1 MKGDLT
7 NMNSKL
13 KILLACSIFVIS
25 SCSKPSNN
33 STSNSGHQNTPS
45 DFYNYL
51 PQEKNEDY
59 LYQYLTYVGLHGN
72 YTLTYDIE
80 GTECY
85 DLFNEEYYY
94 ISILNNGGVLLPYY
108 DQSEIKGNVVY
119 RYELDNNS
127 INLLLPE
134 NGITTE
140 KYYVDSINEISYFSL
155 LADKTDP
162 RYLISHNSFI
172 YNKTDGK
179 YYSNSVTLNS
189 LLTIAV
195 GYSSL
200 VFNGLVSG
208 VSFDFLNSGDIS
220 YTIYMTGLD
229 ENGEQYSSK
238 VTTAKFSNVNCS
250 KIDSLE
256 KFKKDFTFKETLNE
270 SSENLFASTSLATH
284 SVVEQQVGNEEK
296 ETILNS
302 NLKYNANF
310 INIDTNDLANNRNY
324 SYVYKNKENVA
335 TVVGINGLNEVIE
348 DASDVSWNDLIK
360 PSDVFD
366 HKAFRKISDNTYRYF
381 GYHSEALFYSLTYL
395 SFEMAIKSLDIV
407 VENNSIKEMNV
418 ALYRNVSD
426 EDSSYISTFIKV
438 TFSENPTII
447 EPAPFTITTEK
458 EIEDN
463 NKISL
468 AFNKIKSGNNFE
480 AIIEDYG
487 SYTNIKT
494 KMIVADNIVYFEQ
507 YEELSTTVISSR
519 GFVEKEGK
527 VIPFTVETNNQGEKT
542 PKALSSGIV
551 GKTLNDYIGFSL
563 SSVVFTLNG
572 NTIVPKTN
580 VIDIANYMFPQFFS
594 NFSLSYMIIDTL
606 KMNLNSNNEITK
618 ILYNY
623 SRPVG
628 DGYQSYEGKESITFS
643 NYGTAKLG
651 PNLTK
656 KINAL

>member
-1 MKGDLT
+1 
-7 NMNSKL
+7 MNSKL

-25 SCSKPSNN
+25 GCSKPSN
-33 STSNSGHQNTPS
+33 STSNNGHQNTPS

-51 PQEKNEDY
+51 PQEKNENY
-59 LYQYLTYVGLHGN
+59 LYRYLTYIGLHGN

-94 ISILNNGGVLLPYY
+94 MSILNNGGVLLPYY

-119 RYELDNNS
+119 RYELNNNN

-134 NGITTE
+134 NGISTE

-162 RYLISHNSFI
+162 RYLISHDSFI

-238 VTTAKFSNVNCS
+238 VTTARFSNVNGS

-256 KFKKDFTFKETLNE
+256 KFKKDFAFKETLNE

-302 NLKYNANF
+302 DLKYNANF
-310 INIDTNDLANNRNY
+310 INVDTNDLLNDRNY

-366 HKAFRKISDNTYRYF
+366 HNAFRKISDNTYRYF

-395 SFEMAIKSLDIV
+395 NFEMAIKSLDIV

-438 TFSENPTII
+438 TFAKNPTIN
-447 EPAPFTITTEK
+447 EPAPFTITTKK

-463 NKISL
+463 SKISL
-468 AFNKIKSGNNFE
+468 AFSKIQSGNNFE

-542 PKALSSGIV
+542 PKALNSGII

-594 NFSLSYMIIDTL
+594 DFSLSYMTVDTL

-628 DGYQSYEGKESITFS
+628 DGHQSYEGKESITFS

>member
-1 MKGDLT
+1 
-7 NMNSKL
+7 MNSKL

-25 SCSKPSNN
+25 GCSKPSN

-51 PQEKNEDY
+51 PQEKNENY
-59 LYQYLTYVGLHGN
+59 LYRYLTYVGLHGN

-94 ISILNNGGVLLPYY
+94 MSILNNGGVLLPYY

-119 RYELDNNS
+119 RYELNNNN

-134 NGITTE
+134 NGISTE

-162 RYLISHNSFI
+162 RYLISHDSFI

-238 VTTAKFSNVNCS
+238 VTTARFSNVNGS

-256 KFKKDFTFKETLNE
+256 KFKKDFAFKETLNE

-302 NLKYNANF
+302 DLKYNANF
-310 INIDTNDLANNRNY
+310 INIDTNDIVNNRNY

-348 DASDVSWNDLIK
+348 DVSDVSWNDLIK

-366 HKAFRKISDNTYRYF
+366 HNAFRKISDNTYRYF

-395 SFEMAIKSLDIV
+395 NFEMAIKSLDIV

-463 NKISL
+463 SKISL
-468 AFNKIKSGNNFE
+468 AFSKIKSGNNFE

-494 KMIVADNIVYFEQ
+494 KMVVADNIVYFEQ
-507 YEELSTTVISSR
+507 YEELSTTIISSR

-542 PKALSSGIV
+542 PKALNSGIV

-594 NFSLSYMIIDTL
+594 DFSLSYMTVDTL

>member
-1 MKGDLT
+1 
-7 NMNSKL
+7 MNSKL
-13 KILLACSIFVIS
+13 KLLLACSILVIS
-25 SCSKPSNN
+25 SCSTPSY
-33 STSNSGHQNTPS
+33 STSISDPENTPS
-45 DFYNYL
+45 DFYNSL
-51 PQEKNEDY
+51 PQEKNENY
-59 LYQYLTYVGLHGN
+59 LYKYLTYIGLHGN

-85 DLFNEEYYY
+85 DLFNKDYYY
-94 ISILNNGGVLLPYY
+94 MSILNNGGILLPYY
-108 DQSEIKGNVVY
+108 DQSEIEGNVVY
-119 RYELDNNS
+119 RYELDNNN
-127 INLLLPE
+127 INILLPE
-134 NGITTE
+134 NGISNE

-155 LADKTDP
+155 LADETDT
-162 RYLISHNSFI
+162 RYHISRDSFI
-172 YNKTDGK
+172 YNKTDDK

-208 VSFDFLNSGDIS
+208 VSFDFLNNGDIS

-229 ENGEQYSSK
+229 ENGEKYSSK
-238 VTTAKFSNVNCS
+238 VTTAKFSNINGS
-250 KIDSLE
+250 KIESIE
-256 KFKKDFTFKETLNE
+256 KYKKDFSFKETLNE
-270 SSENLFASTSLATH
+270 SSEDLFASTSLATH

-302 NLKYNANF
+302 DLKYNSNF
-310 INIDTNDLANNRNY
+310 INIDTNDLTNNRKY
-324 SYVYKNKENVA
+324 SYVYKNKENIA

-360 PSDVFD
+360 PSEVFD
-366 HKAFRKISDNTYRYF
+366 HNAFRKISDNTYRYF
-381 GYHSEALFYSLTYL
+381 GYHSEALFFSLTYL
-395 SFEMAIKSLDIV
+395 NFEMAIKSLDVV

-438 TFSENPTII
+438 TFSKNPTIN
-447 EPAPFTITTEK
+447 EPTPFTITTQK

-463 NKISL
+463 NRISQ
-468 AFNKIKSGNNFE
+468 AFSKIKSGNNFE

-487 SYTNIKT
+487 SYTNMKT

-507 YEELSTTVISSR
+507 YEELSTAVISSR
-519 GFVEKEGK
+519 GYVEKEGK
-527 VIPFTVETNNQGEKT
+527 VIPFVVETNDQGEKT
-542 PKALSSGIV
+542 PKALNSENV
-551 GKTLNDYIGFSL
+551 EKTLNDYIGFSL
-563 SSVVFTLNG
+563 SSLVFTLND
-572 NTIVPKTN
+572 NIIVPKTN

-594 NFSLSYMIIDTL
+594 DFSLSYMIVDTL
-606 KMNLNSNNEITK
+606 KMNLNNNNEVTK

-628 DGYQSYEGKESITFS
+628 DSYQSYEGKESITFS

>member
-1 MKGDLT
+1 
-7 NMNSKL
+7 MNSKL

-25 SCSKPSNN
+25 GCSKPSN
-33 STSNSGHQNTPS
+33 STSNSGHHNTPA
-45 DFYNYL
+45 DFYNSL
-51 PQEKNEDY
+51 PQEKNENY

-94 ISILNNGGVLLPYY
+94 MSILNNGGVLLPYY

-119 RYELDNNS
+119 RYELDNND

-134 NGITTE
+134 NGITAE

-162 RYLISHNSFI
+162 RYLISHDSFI

-229 ENGEQYSSK
+229 ENGDQYSSK
-238 VTTAKFSNVNCS
+238 VTTAKFSNINGS

-256 KFKKDFTFKETLNE
+256 KFKKDFAFKETLNE

-296 ETILNS
+296 ETVLNS
-302 NLKYNANF
+302 DLKYNANF
-310 INIDTNDLANNRNY
+310 INIDTNDLVNNRNY

-366 HKAFRKISDNTYRYF
+366 HNAFRKISDNTYRYF

-395 SFEMAIKSLDIV
+395 NFEMAIKSLDIV

-418 ALYRNVSD
+418 VLYRNVSD

-438 TFSENPTII
+438 TFSENPTIN
-447 EPAPFTITTEK
+447 EPAPFTITTQK
-458 EIEDN
+458 EIEDD
-463 NKISL
+463 NKISA

-494 KMIVADNIVYFEQ
+494 KMIVDNNIVYFEQ

-527 VIPFTVETNNQGEKT
+527 IIPFTIETNDQGEKT

-563 SSVVFTLNG
+563 SSKVFTLNG
-572 NTIVPKTN
+572 NTIVPKAN
-580 VIDIANYMFPQFFS
+580 VIDIASYMFPQFFLD
-594 NFSLSYMIIDTL
+594 FSLNYMTVDTL

-628 DGYQSYEGKESITFS
+628 DSNQSYEGKESITFS
-643 NYGTAKLG
+643 KYGTAKLG

>member
-1 MKGDLT
+1 
-7 NMNSKL
+7 MNSKL

-25 SCSKPSNN
+25 GCSKPSN

-51 PQEKNEDY
+51 PQEKNENY
-59 LYQYLTYVGLHGN
+59 LYRYLTYVGLHGN

-94 ISILNNGGVLLPYY
+94 MSILNNGGVLLPYY

-119 RYELDNNS
+119 RYELNNNS

-162 RYLISHNSFI
+162 RYLISHDSFI

-229 ENGEQYSSK
+229 ENGDQYSSK
-238 VTTAKFSNVNCS
+238 VTTAKFSNINGS

-256 KFKKDFTFKETLNE
+256 KFKKDFAFKETLNE

-302 NLKYNANF
+302 DLKYNANF
-310 INIDTNDLANNRNY
+310 INIDTNDIVNNRNY

-507 YEELSTTVISSR
+507 YEELSTTIISSR

-542 PKALSSGIV
+542 PKALNSGIV

-594 NFSLSYMIIDTL
+594 DFSLSYMTVDTL

>member
-1 MKGDLT
+1 
-7 NMNSKL
+7 MNSKL

-25 SCSKPSNN
+25 GCSKPSN

-51 PQEKNEDY
+51 PQEKNENY
-59 LYQYLTYVGLHGN
+59 LYRYLTYVGLHGN

-94 ISILNNGGVLLPYY
+94 MSILNNGGVLLPYY

-119 RYELDNNS
+119 RYELNNNN

-134 NGITTE
+134 NGISTE

-162 RYLISHNSFI
+162 RYLISHDSFI

-238 VTTAKFSNVNCS
+238 VTTARFSNVNGS

-256 KFKKDFTFKETLNE
+256 KFKKDFAFKETLNE

-302 NLKYNANF
+302 DLKYNANF
-310 INIDTNDLANNRNY
+310 INVDTNDLLNDRNY

-360 PSDVFD
+360 PNDVFD
-366 HKAFRKISDNTYRYF
+366 HNAFRKISDNTYRYF

-395 SFEMAIKSLDIV
+395 NFEMAIKSLDIV

-418 ALYRNVSD
+418 VLYRNVSD

-438 TFSENPTII
+438 TFSENPKII

-463 NKISL
+463 SKISL
-468 AFNKIKSGNNFE
+468 AFSKIKSGNNFE

-494 KMIVADNIVYFEQ
+494 KMVVADNIVYFEQ
-507 YEELSTTVISSR
+507 YEELSTTIISSR

-527 VIPFTVETNNQGEKT
+527 VIPFTVETNDQGEKT
-542 PKALSSGIV
+542 PKALNSGIV

-594 NFSLSYMIIDTL
+594 DFSLSYMTVDTL

>member
-1 MKGDLT
+1 
-7 NMNSKL
+7 MNSKL

-25 SCSKPSNN
+25 GCSKPSN
-33 STSNSGHQNTPS
+33 STSNNGHQNTPS

-51 PQEKNEDY
+51 PQEKNENY
-59 LYQYLTYVGLHGN
+59 LYRYLTYIGLHGN

-94 ISILNNGGVLLPYY
+94 MSILNNGGVLLPYY

-119 RYELDNNS
+119 RYELNNNN

-134 NGITTE
+134 NGISTE

-162 RYLISHNSFI
+162 RYLISHDSFI

-229 ENGEQYSSK
+229 ENGDQYSSK
-238 VTTAKFSNVNCS
+238 VTTAKFSNINGS

-256 KFKKDFTFKETLNE
+256 KFKKDFAFKETLNE

-296 ETILNS
+296 ETVLNS
-302 NLKYNANF
+302 DLKYNANF
-310 INIDTNDLANNRNY
+310 INIDTNDLVNNRNY

-366 HKAFRKISDNTYRYF
+366 HNAFRKISDNTYRYF

-395 SFEMAIKSLDIV
+395 NFEMAIKSLDIV

-418 ALYRNVSD
+418 VLYRNVSD

-438 TFSENPTII
+438 TFSENPTIN
-447 EPAPFTITTEK
+447 EPAPFTITTKK
-458 EIEDN
+458 EIEDD
-463 NKISL
+463 NKISA

-494 KMIVADNIVYFEQ
+494 KMIVDNNIVYFEQ

-527 VIPFTVETNNQGEKT
+527 IIPFTIETNDQGEKT

-563 SSVVFTLNG
+563 SSKVFTLNG
-572 NTIVPKTN
+572 NTIVPKAN
-580 VIDIANYMFPQFFS
+580 VIDIANYMFPQFFLD
-594 NFSLSYMIIDTL
+594 FSLNYMTVDTL

-628 DGYQSYEGKESITFS
+628 DSYQSYEGQESITFS
-643 NYGTAKLG
+643 KYGTAKLG

>member
-1 MKGDLT
+1 
-7 NMNSKL
+7 MNSKL

-25 SCSKPSNN
+25 GCSKPSN
-33 STSNSGHQNTPS
+33 STSNSGHHNTPA

-51 PQEKNEDY
+51 PQEKNENY

-94 ISILNNGGVLLPYY
+94 MSILNNGGVLLPYY

-119 RYELDNNS
+119 RYELDNND

-134 NGITTE
+134 NGITAE

-162 RYLISHNSFI
+162 RYLISHDSFI

-229 ENGEQYSSK
+229 ENGDQYSSK
-238 VTTAKFSNVNCS
+238 VTTAKFSNINGS

-256 KFKKDFTFKETLNE
+256 KFKKDFAFKETLNE

-296 ETILNS
+296 ETVLNS
-302 NLKYNANF
+302 DLKYNANF
-310 INIDTNDLANNRNY
+310 INIDTNDLVNNRNY

-366 HKAFRKISDNTYRYF
+366 HNAFRKISDNTYRYF

-395 SFEMAIKSLDIV
+395 NFEMAIKSLDIV

-418 ALYRNVSD
+418 VLYRNVSD

-438 TFSENPTII
+438 TFSENPTIN
-447 EPAPFTITTEK
+447 EPAPFTITTQK
-458 EIEDN
+458 EIEDD
-463 NKISL
+463 NKISA

-494 KMIVADNIVYFEQ
+494 KMIVDNNIVYFEQ

-527 VIPFTVETNNQGEKT
+527 IIPFTIETNDQGEKT

-563 SSVVFTLNG
+563 SSKVFTLNG
-572 NTIVPKTN
+572 NTIVPKAN
-580 VIDIANYMFPQFFS
+580 VIDIANYMFPQFFLD
-594 NFSLSYMIIDTL
+594 FSLNYMTVDTL

-628 DGYQSYEGKESITFS
+628 DSYQSYEGQESITFS
-643 NYGTAKLG
+643 KYGTAKLG

>member
-1 MKGDLT
+1 
-7 NMNSKL
+7 MNSKL

-25 SCSKPSNN
+25 GCSKPSN

-51 PQEKNEDY
+51 PQEKNENY
-59 LYQYLTYVGLHGN
+59 LYRYLTYVGLHGN

-94 ISILNNGGVLLPYY
+94 MSILNNGGVLLPYY

-119 RYELDNNS
+119 RYELNNNN

-134 NGITTE
+134 NGISTE

-162 RYLISHNSFI
+162 RYLISHDSFI

-238 VTTAKFSNVNCS
+238 VTTARFSNVNGS

-256 KFKKDFTFKETLNE
+256 KFKKDFAFKETLNE

-302 NLKYNANF
+302 DLKYNANF
-310 INIDTNDLANNRNY
+310 INIDTNDIVNNRNY

-366 HKAFRKISDNTYRYF
+366 HNAFRKISDNTYRYF

-395 SFEMAIKSLDIV
+395 NFEMAIKSLDIV

-463 NKISL
+463 SKISL
-468 AFNKIKSGNNFE
+468 AFSKIKSGNNFE

-494 KMIVADNIVYFEQ
+494 KMVVADNIVYFEQ
-507 YEELSTTVISSR
+507 YEELSTTIISSR

-542 PKALSSGIV
+542 PKALNSGIV

-594 NFSLSYMIIDTL
+594 DFSLSYMTVDTL

>member
-1 MKGDLT
+1 
-7 NMNSKL
+7 MNSKL

-25 SCSKPSNN
+25 GCSKPSN

-51 PQEKNEDY
+51 PQEKNENY
-59 LYQYLTYVGLHGN
+59 LYRYLTYVGLHGN

-94 ISILNNGGVLLPYY
+94 MSILNNGGVLLPYY

-119 RYELDNNS
+119 RYELNNNN

-134 NGITTE
+134 NGISTE

-162 RYLISHNSFI
+162 RYLISHDSFI

-238 VTTAKFSNVNCS
+238 VTTARFSNVNGS

-256 KFKKDFTFKETLNE
+256 TFKKDFAFKETLNE

-542 PKALSSGIV
+542 PKALNSGIV

-594 NFSLSYMIIDTL
+594 NFSLGYMTVDTL

>member
-1 MKGDLT
+1 
-7 NMNSKL
+7 
-13 KILLACSIFVIS
+13 
-25 SCSKPSNN
+25 
-33 STSNSGHQNTPS
+33 
-45 DFYNYL
+45 
-51 PQEKNEDY
+51 
-59 LYQYLTYVGLHGN
+59 
-72 YTLTYDIE
+72 
-80 GTECY
+80 
-85 DLFNEEYYY
+85 
-94 ISILNNGGVLLPYY
+94 
-108 DQSEIKGNVVY
+108 
-119 RYELDNNS
+119 
-127 INLLLPE
+127 
-134 NGITTE
+134 
-140 KYYVDSINEISYFSL
+140 
-155 LADKTDP
+155 
-162 RYLISHNSFI
+162 
-172 YNKTDGK
+172 
-179 YYSNSVTLNS
+179 
-189 LLTIAV
+189 
-195 GYSSL
+195 
-200 VFNGLVSG
+200 
-208 VSFDFLNSGDIS
+208 
-220 YTIYMTGLD
+220 MTGLD

-238 VTTAKFSNVNCS
+238 VTTARFSNVNGS

-256 KFKKDFTFKETLNE
+256 KFKKDFAFKETLNE
-270 SSENLFASTSLATH
+270 SSENLFASTSLAIH

-302 NLKYNANF
+302 DLKYNANF
-310 INIDTNDLANNRNY
+310 INVDTNDLLNDRNY

-348 DASDVSWNDLIK
+348 DASNVSWNDLIK

-366 HKAFRKISDNTYRYF
+366 HNAFRKISDNTYRYF

-395 SFEMAIKSLDIV
+395 NFEMAIKSLDIV

-418 ALYRNVSD
+418 VLYRNVSD

-438 TFSENPTII
+438 TFSENPTIN
-447 EPAPFTITTEK
+447 EPAPFTITTKK

-463 NKISL
+463 SKISL
-468 AFNKIKSGNNFE
+468 AFSKIQSGNNFE

-527 VIPFTVETNNQGEKT
+527 VIPFTVETNDQGEKT
-542 PKALSSGIV
+542 PKALNSGIV

-594 NFSLSYMIIDTL
+594 DFSLSYMTVDTL
-606 KMNLNSNNEITK
+606 KMNLNNNNEITK

>member
-1 MKGDLT
+1 
-7 NMNSKL
+7 MNSKL

-25 SCSKPSNN
+25 GCSKPSN
-33 STSNSGHQNTPS
+33 STSNSGHHNTPA
-45 DFYNYL
+45 DFYNSL
-51 PQEKNEDY
+51 PQEKNENY

-94 ISILNNGGVLLPYY
+94 MSILNNGGVLLPYY

-119 RYELDNNS
+119 RYELDNND

-134 NGITTE
+134 NGITAE

-162 RYLISHNSFI
+162 RYLISHDSFI

-229 ENGEQYSSK
+229 ENGDQYSSK
-238 VTTAKFSNVNCS
+238 VTTAKFSNINGS

-256 KFKKDFTFKETLNE
+256 KFKKDFAFKETLNE

-296 ETILNS
+296 ETVLNS
-302 NLKYNANF
+302 DLKYNANF
-310 INIDTNDLANNRNY
+310 INIDTNDLVNNRNY

-366 HKAFRKISDNTYRYF
+366 HNAFRKISDNTYRYF

-395 SFEMAIKSLDIV
+395 NFEMAIKSLDIV

-418 ALYRNVSD
+418 VLYRNVSD

-438 TFSENPTII
+438 TFSENPTIN
-447 EPAPFTITTEK
+447 EPAPFTITTQK
-458 EIEDN
+458 EIEDD
-463 NKISL
+463 NKISA

-494 KMIVADNIVYFEQ
+494 KMIVDNNIVYFEQ

-527 VIPFTVETNNQGEKT
+527 IIPFTIETNDQGEKT

-563 SSVVFTLNG
+563 SSKVFTLNG
-572 NTIVPKTN
+572 NTIVPKAN
-580 VIDIANYMFPQFFS
+580 VIDIASYMFPQFFLD
-594 NFSLSYMIIDTL
+594 FSLSYMTVDTL

-628 DGYQSYEGKESITFS
+628 DSYQSYEGQESITFS
-643 NYGTAKLG
+643 KYGTAKLG

>member
-1 MKGDLT
+1 
-7 NMNSKL
+7 MNSKL
-13 KILLACSIFVIS
+13 KILLACSIFAIS
-25 SCSKPSNN
+25 GCSKPSN
-33 STSNSGHQNTPS
+33 STSNSGHHNTPA
-45 DFYNYL
+45 DFYNSL
-51 PQEKNEDY
+51 PQEKNENY

-94 ISILNNGGVLLPYY
+94 MSILNNGGVLLPYY

-119 RYELDNNS
+119 RYELDNND

-134 NGITTE
+134 NGITAE

-162 RYLISHNSFI
+162 RYLISHDSFI

-220 YTIYMTGLD
+220 YTIFMTGLD
-229 ENGEQYSSK
+229 ENGDQYSSK
-238 VTTAKFSNVNCS
+238 VTTAKFSNINGS

-256 KFKKDFTFKETLNE
+256 KFKKDFAFKETLNE

-296 ETILNS
+296 ETVLNS
-302 NLKYNANF
+302 DLKYNANF
-310 INIDTNDLANNRNY
+310 INIDTNDLVNNRNY

-366 HKAFRKISDNTYRYF
+366 HNAFRKISDNTYRYF

-395 SFEMAIKSLDIV
+395 NFEMAIKSLDIV

-418 ALYRNVSD
+418 VLYRNVSD

-438 TFSENPTII
+438 TFSENPII
-447 EPAPFTITTEK
+447 NEPAPFTITTQK
-458 EIEDN
+458 EIEDD
-463 NKISL
+463 NKISA

-494 KMIVADNIVYFEQ
+494 KMIVDNNIVYFEQ

-527 VIPFTVETNNQGEKT
+527 IIPFTIETNDQGEKT

-563 SSVVFTLNG
+563 SSKVFTLNG
-572 NTIVPKTN
+572 NTIVPKAN
-580 VIDIANYMFPQFFS
+580 VIDIANYMFPQFFLD
-594 NFSLSYMIIDTL
+594 FSLNYMTVDTL

-628 DGYQSYEGKESITFS
+628 DSYQSYEGQESITFS
-643 NYGTAKLG
+643 KYGTAKLG